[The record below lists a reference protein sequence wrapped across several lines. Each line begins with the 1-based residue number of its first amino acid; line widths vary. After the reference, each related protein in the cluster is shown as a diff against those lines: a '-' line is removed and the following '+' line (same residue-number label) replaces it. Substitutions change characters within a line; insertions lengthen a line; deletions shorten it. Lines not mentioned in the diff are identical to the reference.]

1 MKPNYPRILRTALT
15 VTTVLAGL
23 CLCGAC
29 MWVYRAGGQQAYTPE
44 EVAQAFAAI
53 AVPLWLWAVLAVIT
67 GAVHVFCAPA
77 QKRALEGQPEMTLQ
91 RLQAR
96 VDLSRCPEELRNNLQ
111 KLQRQRKTD
120 TRKALLL
127 LAVCSILFL
136 LYGANPNNYDSTK
149 ISTSVVT
156 SIVLLCLA
164 MIFPLASL
172 LDAAHRAR
180 ISVRI
185 EAQLLKTAPREARIT
200 PPEPKKPR
208 WILPARLILICG
220 AVALILFGFITGG
233 TADVLTKA
241 VNICT
246 ECVGLG

>member
-1 MKPNYPRILRTALT
+1 MKTKYLRFLRIALS
-15 VTTVLAGL
+15 VATVLGGL
-23 CLCGAC
+23 CLCSAC
-29 MWVYRAGGQQAYTPE
+29 LWVYRNGTQQAYTPE
-44 EVAQAFAAI
+44 EVAQALSAI
-53 AVPLWLWAVLAVIT
+53 AVPLWLWAVLAAVT
-67 GAVHVFCAPA
+67 GAVHILFAPD
-77 QKRALEGQPEMTLQ
+77 KKIPLEGQPEMTFR

-96 VDLSRCPEELRNNLQ
+96 VDLSRCPEGLRKNLEN
-111 KLQRQRKTD
+111 LQRQRKTD
-120 TRKALLL
+120 ARKALGL
-127 LAVCSILFL
+127 LALCSTLFL

-172 LDAAHRAR
+172 LDAAHRAK
-180 ISVRI
+180 ISLRI

-200 PPEPKKPR
+200 PVEKKRFP
-208 WILPARLILICG
+208 WVVPSRLVLLG
-220 AVALILFGFITGG
+220 LAVALLLIGFLTSG